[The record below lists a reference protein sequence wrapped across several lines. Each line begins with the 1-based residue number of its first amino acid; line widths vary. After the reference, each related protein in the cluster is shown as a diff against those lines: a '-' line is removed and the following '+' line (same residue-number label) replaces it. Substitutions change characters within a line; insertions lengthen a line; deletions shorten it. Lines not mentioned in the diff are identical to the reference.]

1 MEKHGFPLALYILTF
16 SVFAIGTTE
25 FVIMGLLP
33 EISRDLHIPIAT
45 AGTLISVYALTIAF
59 GGPIMSILTSSI
71 SKKTLLLLLMVIFI
85 LGNVVSAL
93 AETYT
98 VLIISRIITALCH
111 GVFFGVSSVMA
122 VNMVSSDKQGSAI
135 ALVFAG
141 ITIANVVGVPLG
153 TFIGQLF
160 GWQSAF
166 WSVAILGG
174 LALLLIFVQVPTV
187 KSQMAGN
194 SVSNIRVLYRPRV
207 LSTLLMSLL
216 FATGIVMIFTYLS
229 TILQSISKFSPGW
242 TSFLLALVGIGSA
255 IGIIWGGK
263 AADKNLI
270 RSSILFL
277 LALAAVMVLFSFVS
291 QYQIATII
299 TVFFFGLM
307 SFTVAPALQSRI
319 VQVAPEA
326 PELASTVNVSAINLG
341 NALGPFIGG
350 FAIKSSYGLHAV
362 SWVGAIVILLTV
374 VVVLFNGMLDKR
386 LQTTEKMI
394 IQKRE

>member
-1 MEKHGFPLALYILTF
+1 MEKTRFPLALYILTF

-25 FVIMGLLP
+25 FIIMGLLP
-33 EISRDLHIPIAT
+33 EISQDLHISIAT
-45 AGTLISVYALTIAF
+45 AGTLVSGYALTIAF
-59 GGPIMSILTSSI
+59 GGPIISVLTSSI
-71 SKKTLLLLLMVIFI
+71 SKKTLLLLLMIIFI

-93 AETYT
+93 SETYW
-98 VLIISRIITALCH
+98 VLMLSRIITALCH

-122 VNMVSSDKQGSAI
+122 ANMVSSDKQGSAI

-141 ITIANVVGVPLG
+141 VTIANVVGVPLG

-166 WSVAILGG
+166 WSIVILGV
-174 LALLLIFVQVPTV
+174 LAFILIFIQVPTV
-187 KSQMAGN
+187 KKQPNGNPFSQ
-194 SVSNIRVLYRPRV
+194 IPVLYRPKV
-207 LSTLLMSLL
+207 LSTLLMSVL
-216 FATGIVMIFTYLS
+216 FATGISMLFAYLS
-229 TILQSISKFSPGW
+229 TILQDISKFSPGW

-270 RSSILFL
+270 RSSTFFL
-277 LALAAVMVLFSFVS
+277 LALAAVMILFSFAD
-291 QYQIATII
+291 QNQITTII
-299 TVFFFGLM
+299 TVFLFGLM
-307 SFTVAPALQSRI
+307 AFSVAPAVQSRI

-326 PELASTVNVSAINLG
+326 PELASSMNVSAINLG

-350 FAIKSSYGLHAV
+350 FVIKSSYGLHAV

-374 VVVLFNGMLDKR
+374 VVVLFNGFLDR
-386 LQTTEKMI
+386 NMI
-394 IQKRE
+394 MKKA